1 MEFDNIIWLGHASFA
16 IRAGNHL
23 VYVDPFRLGSFDERA
38 DTILITH
45 PHFDHLSADD
55 IKKVATDDTEIFL
68 PKDAVHEVKV
78 GKVSD
83 VEPLKSYSS
92 NWIRFTTLPAYNNQN
107 ERLQFHPRSN
117 GWVSYI
123 IEANGIKIFH
133 PGDTD
138 HVKEMDDIDV
148 DVALLPIGGTYTMDV
163 DQAIEAS
170 DRIRA
175 KMFIP
180 MHYKAVLG
188 KEKAAEAEQK
198 FLKNVKNS
206 MLLKEA
212 TEPYYSFD

>member
-16 IRAGNHL
+16 VRAGNKL
-23 VYVDPFRLGSFDERA
+23 VYIDPFRLGSFNEHA
-38 DTILITH
+38 STIFVTH
-45 PHFDHLSADD
+45 PHFDHFSIDD
-55 IKKVATDDTEIFL
+55 IKKVAKEDTEIFL
-68 PKDAVHEVKV
+68 PEDSVHEVKV
-78 GKVSD
+78 GKVKGVKPS
-83 VEPLKSYSS
+83 KSYSS
-92 NWIRFTTLPAYNNQN
+92 NGITFTTLPAYNNQN
-107 ERLQFHPRSN
+107 ERMQFHPRSN

-123 IEANGIKIFH
+123 IEADGIKIFH

-138 HVKEMDDIDV
+138 YVKEMDGIDV

-163 DQAIEAS
+163 DQAIEAAK
-170 DRIRA
+170 RIRA
-175 KMFIP
+175 KTFIP

-188 KEKAAEAEQK
+188 KEKASAAEQK